1 MVQTLRDKILAGELS
16 PGQRLVEAQL
26 AQWLGVSRT
35 PLRYALSVLS
45 SEGLLDRSGGR
56 GYVVRRFS
64 VRDVLNGIDV
74 RGVLDPAFDQL
85 LAKHQVKFS
94 EAYGV
99 DFAALAGMPAV
110 TIKPTTEYDSR
121 QHTLSGPLLTNV
133 LEHVGAPSAGSTQI
147 VMHAVDGYAV
157 ATTLDKV
164 RAYTFIVATHMDGK
178 PLPLGGVGPL
188 WATYDADNIPE
199 LSSKPLKDRFELSP
213 WGLYHL
219 QVTEA

>member
-1 MVQTLRDKILAGELS
+1 MNKRQFLNSAALLSAAAAPAFGGQPARKQACAASPVIL
-16 PGQRLVEAQL
+16 
-26 AQWLGVSRT
+26 T
-35 PLRYALSVLS
+35 I
-45 SEGLLDRSGGR
+45 SGAIRRHNR
-56 GYVVRRFS
+56 GA
-64 VRDVLNGIDV
+64 
-74 RGVLDPAFDQL
+74 LDPAFDQL

-99 DFAALAGMPAV
+99 DSALIASMPAV

-121 QHTLSGPLLTNV
+121 QHTLSGPLLTHV
-133 LEHVGAPSAGSTQI
+133 LEHVGAPSAGNTQI

-164 RAYTFIVATHMDGK
+164 RAYQFIVATQMDGK

-199 LSSKPLKDRFELSP
+199 LSNKPLKDRFELSP

-219 QVTEA
+219 QVTAA